1 MTTVAQVLVDIARE
15 HILFRQSAHFVE
27 VIIILRNNCFK
38 CIKKKKEKA
47 CAVDVSLKRNSE
59 SPHRKCLRC
68 GSEDHMIAKCPKP
81 PKHNEKRQR
90 QVRFIEKG
98 NHACDN
104 GKNNDDQ
111 KIYACMAQ
119 MSSYDE
125 CKV

>member
-1 MTTVAQVLVDIARE
+1 MI
-15 HILFRQSAHFVE
+15 
-27 VIIILRNNCFK
+27 
-38 CIKKKKEKA
+38 EKY
-47 CAVDVSLKRNSE
+47 
-59 SPHRKCLRC
+59 
-68 GSEDHMIAKCPKP
+68 PKP

-98 NHACDN
+98 NRACDN

-125 CKV
+125 CKSLKYGDSSQLTNWILDLGATCHMPPEVSDFIPGRQKFRISFQPPGRIERIRKVY